1 MILCIR
7 HFLKKWKNIL
17 EIKNNFRKIGAVD
30 LLSLNLNQTTISSS
44 KYNKSL
50 LAMTHNFLLTYHT
63 EYWEEQLTLVASAM
77 NDEKEN
83 QLISA
88 RLAMIFNNEQSAPSI
103 SKEKLEAEI
112 NNLAIAYQVMQNESK
127 KNQSLKWQW
136 I

>member
-1 MILCIR
+1 MAWRTEKFNRQLHPTEKQRIKDLA
-7 HFLKKWKNIL
+7 KK
-17 EIKNNFRKIGAVD
+17 
-30 LLSLNLNQTTISSS
+30 
-44 KYNKSL
+44 
-50 LAMTHNFLLTYHT
+50 LAK
-63 EYWEEQLTLVASAM
+63 EKGKDPKYWEEQLTLVASAM

-127 KNQSLKWQW
+127 KNQSYW

>member
-1 MILCIR
+1 MAWRTEKFNRQLNPTEKQR
-7 HFLKKWKNIL
+7 
-17 EIKNNFRKIGAVD
+17 IKD
-30 LLSLNLNQTTISSS
+30 LA
-44 KYNKSL
+44 KE
-50 LAMTHNFLLTYHT
+50 LAK
-63 EYWEEQLTLVASAM
+63 EKGKDPKYWEEQLTLVASAM

-88 RLAMIFNNEQSAPSI
+88 RLAMIFNNGQSAPSI

-127 KNQSLKWQW
+127 KNQSYW